1 MPHSDFTLEKIQERF
16 GINNRLQPLF
26 GEITPVEASAR
37 LTADLDETHE
47 MLLGSERR
55 SLNGRPSP
63 WIVVPVLKE
72 VKRRNNPS
80 LTIHSGENLDADV
93 SAGLNGDGWP
103 APADRLPCDFILAK
117 DTRSYSINFPVVQV
131 VEAKKQ
137 DFDIGIPQCAAQL
150 IGADLFNKKRGV
162 VLDKIY
168 GCVTTGVNW
177 QFLVYES
184 NTIYID
190 PKQYALTD
198 VDQILGVFQYIVDYY
213 KTTLD

>member
-1 MPHSDFTLEKIQERF
+1 MPYSDFTLEKIQERF
-16 GINNRLQPLF
+16 GINNRLQTLF
-26 GEITPVEASAR
+26 DDITPVAASER
-37 LTADLDETHE
+37 LIADLDETHE
-47 MLLGSERR
+47 ILLRSEKAK
-55 SLNGRPSP
+55 SE

-72 VKRRNNPS
+72 IKRRNNPF

-103 APADRLPCDFILAK
+103 LPCDFILAK
-117 DTRSYSINFPVVQV
+117 DTRSYSINFPVIQV

-168 GCVTTGVNW
+168 GCVTTGANW
-177 QFLVYES
+177 QFIVYEA

-190 PKQYALTD
+190 PKLYALND
-198 VDQILGVFQYIVDYY
+198 VDQVLGVFQYIVDYY

>member
-1 MPHSDFTLEKIQERF
+1 MPYSDFTLEKIQERF
-16 GINNRLQPLF
+16 GIDNRLQTLF
-26 GEITPVEASAR
+26 DEIAPVVASER
-37 LTADLDETHE
+37 LIADLEETHE
-47 MLLGSERR
+47 ILLRSEKAK
-55 SLNGRPSP
+55 SE

-72 VKRRNNPS
+72 IKRRNNPF
-80 LTIHSGENLDADV
+80 LTIHSGENLDADA
-93 SAGLNGDGWP
+93 SAGLNGE
-103 APADRLPCDFILAK
+103 CDFILAK

-150 IGADLFNKKRGV
+150 IGADLFNKKRNV

-177 QFLVYES
+177 QFLVYEA

-190 PKQYALTD
+190 PKLYALTD

>member
-1 MPHSDFTLEKIQERF
+1 MPYSDFTLEKIQERF
-16 GINNRLQPLF
+16 GINNRLQSLF
-26 GEITPVEASAR
+26 DDITPVVASER
-37 LTADLDETHE
+37 LIADLDETHE
-47 MLLGSERR
+47 ILLRSEKAK
-55 SLNGRPSP
+55 SE

-72 VKRRNNPS
+72 IKRRNNPF

-93 SAGLNGDGWP
+93 AAGLDGE
-103 APADRLPCDFILAK
+103 CDFILAK
-117 DTRSYSINFPVVQV
+117 DTCSYSINFPVIQV

-137 DFDIGIPQCAAQL
+137 DFDIGISQCAAQL

-168 GCVTTGVNW
+168 GCVTTGANW
-177 QFLVYES
+177 QFLVYEA

-190 PKQYALTD
+190 PKLYAVTD
-198 VDQILGVFQYIVDYY
+198 VDQVLGVFQYIVDYY

>member
-1 MPHSDFTLEKIQERF
+1 MPYSDFTLEKIQERF
-16 GINNRLQPLF
+16 GIDNRLQTLF
-26 GEITPVEASAR
+26 GEVTPVAASER
-37 LTADLDETHE
+37 LIADLEETHE
-47 MLLGSERR
+47 ILLRSEKAK
-55 SLNGRPSP
+55 SE

-72 VKRRNNPS
+72 VKRRNKPF
-80 LTIHSGENLDADV
+80 LTIHSGENLEADV
-93 SAGLNGDGWP
+93 SAGLNGE
-103 APADRLPCDFILAK
+103 CDFILAK

-150 IGADLFNKKRGV
+150 IGADLFNKKRHV
-162 VLDKIY
+162 ILDKIY

-177 QFLVYES
+177 QFLVYEAG
-184 NTIYID
+184 TIYID
-190 PKQYALTD
+190 PKLYALTD